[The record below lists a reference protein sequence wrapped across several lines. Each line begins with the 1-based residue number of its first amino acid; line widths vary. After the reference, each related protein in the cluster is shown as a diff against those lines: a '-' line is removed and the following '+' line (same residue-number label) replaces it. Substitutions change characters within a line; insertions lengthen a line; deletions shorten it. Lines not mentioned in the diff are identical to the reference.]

1 MKPNPYPFLLA
12 ALLAIT
18 SFVHAE
24 PGPPLIQY
32 QGTLTNPDSTPV
44 QGLKKLIFNLYDS
57 PAATSAIWGPQV
69 FDNVALLDG
78 KYAVILGTTDSAGR
92 SLADIAGV
100 NEKYLG
106 ITVDGQELPAKL
118 QILAAPPPPA
128 VASELA
134 KSVAEPARDVPDGV
148 PPGTVVAYW
157 SERIP
162 DGWLLCDGSLV
173 PEGPRYDRLRGVIGG
188 NLPDLRGLFLR
199 GIGQNSNP
207 GFRYEG
213 DAARGLWQFQQDEFK
228 EHEHKFDDYTFSANA
243 GYGGTAWGSAGASDL
258 DNVPGSPFLHA
269 TARTGGEETRPKNAA
284 VYWIIK
290 Y

>member
-1 MKPNPYPFLLA
+1 MKPNPSPLLLA
-12 ALLAIT
+12 AFLAIA
-18 SFVHAE
+18 SSANAE

-32 QGTLTNPDSTPV
+32 QGTLTNPDSTPA
-44 QGLKKLIFNLYDS
+44 QGPKKLIFNLYDS
-57 PAATSAIWGPQV
+57 PAATSAIWGPQI
-69 FDNVALLDG
+69 FDNVVLLDG
-78 KYAVILGTTDSAGR
+78 KYAVILGTTDSTGR
-92 SLADIAGV
+92 SLADVAGV
-100 NEKYLG
+100 KEKYLG

-118 QILAAPPPPA
+118 QILAAPPSPA
-128 VASELA
+128 PVASDA
-134 KSVAEPARDVPDGV
+134 ARGAESAHTVPDGV
-148 PPGTVVAYW
+148 PAGTVVAHW
-157 SERIP
+157 SEKVP

-173 PEGPRYDRLRGVIGG
+173 PEGPRYDRLRAVIGG

-207 GFRYEG
+207 AFRYEG

-228 EHEHKFDDYTFSANA
+228 SHDHKFDDYTFSANA

-269 TARTGGEETRPKNAA
+269 TAKTGGEETRPRNAA